1 MIQLEETLDIEGLRQ
16 RLQRMDDALL
26 LRWGR
31 AAAALSGQ
39 REVFRL
45 QARAPRCRCLA
56 KSLGSPAPRRNGSEE
71 DPAGGE
77 FV

>member
-1 MIQLEETLDIEGLRQ
+1 M
-16 RLQRMDDALL
+16 L

-45 QARAPRCRCLA
+45 QAEAAREE
-56 KSLGSPAPRRNGSEE
+56 GRRRRSESKRVDE
-71 DPAGGE
+71 S
-77 FV
+77 

>member
-1 MIQLEETLDIEGLRQ
+1 MIRFEESFDLEGLRE
-16 RLQRMDDALL
+16 RLRRMDDAML

-45 QARAPRCRCLA
+45 QAEAACD
-56 KSLGSPAPRRNGSEE
+56 EW
-71 DPAGGE
+71 
-77 FV
+77 